1 MATRDKEQL
10 FTFELEGLDTTLN
23 VIRFQ
28 GCEAI
33 SRLFEF
39 DITLVSD
46 QADIDLDA
54 ALRSPAVFTLWSRD
68 ATASVPY
75 RGMLAQFQQMGAV
88 DDYYFYRA
96 TLVPR
101 LWRAGLNLLN
111 EVYLEEQSIPDIIRQ
126 VLERNDLKG
135 PDLDFQLKTPANYR
149 KRSFTCQYQESDLAF
164 VSRWME
170 QDGLYYYFNHD
181 KSQSGEVLT
190 ILDYKEAQP
199 GDSLSLRYTPPENV
213 QTDRQDA
220 CVTAFTCHKTHLPGK
235 ALVQDFNYRQASL
248 GDNVKGESPVAN
260 GTQGHYMVYGQ
271 NLRTEQD
278 AQRMA
283 QVRAEE
289 LGAQG
294 TVFLGESPA
303 IGIRSGFFLDLTH
316 HFRGEFNTRYLVTE
330 VTHQGSQVGVV
341 LAGQNTAYNHGEQG
355 SIYQCEFRAI
365 DATLQYRAPRLTARP
380 NIAGILS
387 AIIDSEGEGTT
398 ADLNEYG
405 QYKVQLMYDY
415 SAKSA
420 NKGSSRLRMATPY
433 AGKSEGMHFPLL
445 KGTEVLLAFNQGDP
459 DQPIILAAAPNS
471 ETQSVVDEHNA
482 TYNGFR
488 TAGRNALTMVD
499 TKDKQVISL
508 FSPSQNSLL
517 YIGAFPTGS
526 SDDTKDSSDQNKP
539 QTSDPSKVLGSL
551 A

>member
-10 FTFELEGLDTTLN
+10 FTFELEGLDTTLS
-23 VIRFQ
+23 VIRFH
-28 GCEAI
+28 GHEAI

-54 ALRSPAVFTLWSRD
+54 ALKATAVLTLRSRD
-68 ATASVPY
+68 TTVSVPY

-101 LWRAGLNLLN
+101 LWKAGLNLLN
-111 EVYLEEQSIPDIIRQ
+111 EVYLDEQSIPEIIRQ

-135 PDLDFQLKTPANYR
+135 PDLDFQLKAPASYR

-199 GDSLSLRYTPPENV
+199 SDSLRLRYTPPENV

-235 ALVQDFNYRQASL
+235 ALVQDFNYRQASM
-248 GDNVKGESPVAN
+248 GDNVKGESPIAN
-260 GTQGHYMVYGQ
+260 GTQGHYMLYGQ

-278 AQRMA
+278 AQRLA
-283 QVRAEE
+283 QIRAEE

-294 TVFLGESPA
+294 TVFVGEAPA
-303 IGIRSGFFLDLTH
+303 IGLRSGFFLELTH
-316 HFRGEFNTRYLVTE
+316 HFRSDFNTRYLVTE
-330 VTHQGSQVGVV
+330 VTHQGSQTGVV
-341 LAGQNTAYNHGEQG
+341 LAGQNTAYNQGEQG

-365 DATLQYRAPRLTARP
+365 DATQQYRAQRLTARP
-380 NIAGILS
+380 NISGFLS
-387 AIIDSEGEGTT
+387 AIIDSEGEGST

-405 QYKVQLMYDY
+405 QYKVQLLYDY

-433 AGKSEGMHFPLL
+433 AGKAEGMHFPLL

-459 DQPIILAAAPNS
+459 DQPIILSAAPNS
-471 ETQSVVDEHNA
+471 TTPNIVYHNNA
-482 TYNGFR
+482 THNGIR
-488 TAGRNALTMVD
+488 TAGGNTLTMVD
-499 TKDKQVISL
+499 TKDQQVISL
-508 FSPSQNSLL
+508 FAPSKNSLF
-517 YIGAFPTGS
+517 YIGSFPQEPPK
-526 SDDTKDSSDQNKP
+526 DDSRGQQQK
-539 QTSDPSKVLGSL
+539 TSNPADVLNSVG
-551 A
+551 